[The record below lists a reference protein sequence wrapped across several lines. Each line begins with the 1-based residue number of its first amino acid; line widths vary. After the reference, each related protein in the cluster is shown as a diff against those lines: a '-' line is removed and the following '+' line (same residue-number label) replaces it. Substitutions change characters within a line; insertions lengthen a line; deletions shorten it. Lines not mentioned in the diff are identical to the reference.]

1 MPPELQHII
10 LDYYWSLKIW
20 ELKQKLHREIK
31 HLHMLQ
37 EMRLF
42 YRVFYTINITVQNE
56 EDETLLLT

>member
-1 MPPELQHII
+1 MPPDLVAIV
-10 LDYYWSLKIW
+10 LDYYYSLKNW

-37 EMRLF
+37 EMRVF
-42 YRVFYTINITVQNE
+42 YRVFHTINVTLQT